1 MYRAIMFAMAAALWL
16 APGAW
21 AQEHQHDHM
30 AMTGGHEPHGHS
42 AHAAPEAI
50 PVDTELAVAVENHTG
65 GQPCGLGSRYGLCP
79 MRDHSAMQGCC
90 LRSCAHMPFMP
101 DGGTAFPAPEAA
113 LGEELAVAMPRLD
126 PIPFSTTAAA
136 FVSRGGQPHFH
147 PPRA

>member
-1 MYRAIMFAMAAALWL
+1 MRGSVYRAIIFAMAAALWL
-16 APGAW
+16 APYAW
-21 AQEHQHDHM
+21 AQEHQHD
-30 AMTGGHEPHGHS
+30 HS

-50 PVDTELAVAVENHTG
+50 PADTELAAAVDNHTG

-79 MRDHSAMQGCC
+79 MRDHSAMRGCC

-101 DGGTAFPAPEAA
+101 DGATAFSAPEAA
-113 LGEELAVAMPRLD
+113 LGEELAMTAPRLD
-126 PIPFSTTAAA
+126 PIPFSIAAGA